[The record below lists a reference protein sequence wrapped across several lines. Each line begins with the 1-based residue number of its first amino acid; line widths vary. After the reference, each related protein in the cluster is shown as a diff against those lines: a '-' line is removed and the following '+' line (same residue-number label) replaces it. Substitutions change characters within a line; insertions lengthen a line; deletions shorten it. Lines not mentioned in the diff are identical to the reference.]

1 MRDGAR
7 AVTDRVLRLDRE
19 EQRAREVV
27 HADDAGGPRVIA
39 HVIGVA
45 MDDSHGEPKC
55 SEHEPAGDERDGEQQ
70 DVVAPL
76 GTTIEVQI
84 IGMVSLRVLRHSGMV
99 AIFLYL
105 CSTSPLIV
113 AYSRLP

>member
-7 AVTDRVLRLDRE
+7 AVADRVLSLDRE

-27 HADDAGGPRVIA
+27 YSDDAGGPRVIA

-55 SEHEPAGDERDGEQQ
+55 SEHEPAGDEGDGEQQ

-76 GTTIEVQI
+76 VTTIEVQI
-84 IGMVSLRVLRHSGMV
+84 KKRYHVIATCVEATGSG
-99 AIFLYL
+99 
-105 CSTSPLIV
+105 S
-113 AYSRLP
+113 